1 MSIVLEL
8 NSNIYVSVLEFKGED
23 MLDFKRGRYVR
34 IKNNQVL
41 TMCAI
46 CGTI

>member
-23 MLDFKRGRYVR
+23 MLDLKRGRYVR
-34 IKNNQVL
+34 I
-41 TMCAI
+41 
-46 CGTI
+46 